1 MSDNLNTVPPHSLE
15 AEKSTLGALLID
27 QDAIIK
33 IADVISA
40 EDFYSPANA
49 LIFNAIMELYNKRIP
64 IDILTVTALLEDN
77 NKLELT
83 GGTSYLVSLTNEV
96 PTATHVYQYAII
108 VKHKATLRKLL
119 KAGHQIT
126 ALGFE
131 ESKDIEELLEDA
143 EKSLFSVSQTF
154 VKDKFI
160 HIKEVLSSTYEKI
173 ADLHDPDS
181 KDKYAGIPSGFEDL
195 DAITSGLHP
204 SDLVI
209 LAARPAMGKT
219 AFALNI
225 AQNVAKKNK
234 AVGVISLE
242 MSKEQLVER
251 LFCSLLEVDSW
262 KIKAGKLSEE
272 DFAKIGP
279 VMDELNSLK
288 IYIDDSLGNSI
299 VELRAKTRRL
309 QMEHGLDV
317 LIIDYLQLMTA
328 GKPGTGFGN
337 RVQEISE
344 ISRSLK
350 SLARELHIPII
361 ALSQL
366 SRAVELRPSKE
377 PQLSDLRES
386 GAIEQDADIVMML
399 YREDYYDPDT
409 DKKGITDLFIR
420 KHRNGPVGH
429 VELQFQKERMR
440 FYDIEKKRSDT
451 EMSGPAIAA
460 NYNAHSFKNNQVG
473 YQQSSNSGYQNN
485 NGYNNSGGYQNQNNG
500 GYNNGGG
507 YQKPNN
513 YGSNN
518 YQQKNQSPPPAAP
531 PGGSKPFMPDF

>member
-1 MSDNLNTVPPHSLE
+1 MNEKSSSHIPPHSID

-27 QDAIIK
+27 KDAIIK
-33 IADVISA
+33 VADVVSA
-40 EDFYSPANA
+40 DDFYVPANA
-49 LIFNAIMELYNKRIP
+49 IVFDAVIELYNKRIP
-64 IDILTVTALLEDN
+64 IDTLTVTAFLEDK
-77 NKLELT
+77 NKLDLI
-83 GGTSYLVSLTNEV
+83 GGSSYLISLTNEV

-126 ALGFE
+126 ALGYE
-131 ESKDIEELLEDA
+131 ESKEIEELLEDA

-160 HIKEVLSSTYEKI
+160 HIKDVLSSTYEKI
-173 ADLHDPDS
+173 ADLHDADS
-181 KDKYAGIPSGFEDL
+181 KDKYAGIPSGFASL

-209 LAARPAMGKT
+209 LAARPSMGKT

-262 KIKAGKLSEE
+262 KIKAGQLSEE
-272 DFAKIGP
+272 DFSRIGP

-328 GKPGTGFGN
+328 GKGGGMGN

-429 VELQFQKERMR
+429 IELQFKKERMR
-440 FYDIEKKRSDT
+440 FYDIEKNREDRQ
-451 EMSGPAIAA
+451 EMSGTAIAA
-460 NYNAHSFKNNQVG
+460 NYNAHSFKNGNNQ
-473 YQQSSNSGYQNN
+473 Q
-485 NGYNNSGGYQNQNNG
+485 GGYQNQG
-500 GYNNGGG
+500 GYNNQNQG
-507 YQKPNN
+507 YQ
-513 YGSNN
+513 N
-518 YQQKNQSPPPAAP
+518 YQPKQPYQPKPYTPPNQPQQNQNN
-531 PGGSKPFMPDF
+531 GNNKPFMPDF

>member
-1 MSDNLNTVPPHSLE
+1 MNSNGNQGSVAPNSTE
-15 AEKSTLGALLID
+15 AEKSTIGALMID
-27 QDAIIK
+27 KDAVIK
-33 IADVISA
+33 VVDILAP
-40 EDFYSPANA
+40 EDFYSPANG
-49 LIFNAIMELYNKRIP
+49 LIYAAVMDLFNRRTP
-64 IDILTVTALLEDN
+64 IDILTVTAYLEDN
-77 NKLELT
+77 NKLDLV
-83 GGTSYLVSLTNEV
+83 GGSSYLVGLTNEV
-96 PTATHVYQYAII
+96 PTSTHVFQYAMI

-119 KAGHQIT
+119 SAGQKIT
-126 ALGFE
+126 SLGYDE
-131 ESKDIEELLEDA
+131 AKDIEELLEEA

-160 HIKEVLSSTYEKI
+160 HIKEVLSNTYEKI
-173 ADLHDPDS
+173 ADLHDADN
-181 KDKYAGIPSGFEDL
+181 KDKYAGIPTGFEAL
-195 DAITSGLHP
+195 DSITSGLHP

-225 AQNVAKKNK
+225 AQNVAKKGK

-288 IYIDDSLGNSI
+288 IFIDDSLGNSI

-317 LIIDYLQLMTA
+317 LIIDYLQLMTV
-328 GKPGTGFGN
+328 GKGSNIGN
-337 RVQEISE
+337 RVNEISE

-386 GAIEQDADIVMML
+386 GAIEQDADIVMMM

-409 DKKGITDLFIR
+409 EKKGRTDLFIR
-420 KHRNGPVGH
+420 KHRNGPIGQI
-429 VELQFQKERMR
+429 ELRFQKERMR
-440 FYDIEKKRSDT
+440 FYDVEKGRESNR
-451 EMSGPAIAA
+451 EMAKPANAG
-460 NYNAHSFKNNQVG
+460 NSYNSNN
-473 YQQSSNSGYQNN
+473 SNSQNS
-485 NGYNNSGGYQNQNNG
+485 YYNQNKPAYNKPQ
-500 GYNNGGG
+500 YQAPQTQNHQPPNNGGG
-507 YQKPNN
+507 
-513 YGSNN
+513 
-518 YQQKNQSPPPAAP
+518 
-531 PGGSKPFMPDF
+531 KPFMPDF

>member
-1 MSDNLNTVPPHSLE
+1 MTDSNNHSVPPHSIE

-27 QDAIIK
+27 QEAIIK
-33 IADVISA
+33 VADVISP
-40 EDFYSPANA
+40 EDFYAPANA
-49 LIFNAIMELYNKRIP
+49 LIYEAIVELFNKRTP
-64 IDILTVTALLEDN
+64 LDVLTVGAFLEDQ
-77 NKLELT
+77 NKLDLV
-83 GGTSYLVSLTNEV
+83 GGNSYLVSLTNEV
-96 PTATHVYQYAII
+96 PTSTHVYQYAII

-126 ALGFE
+126 SLGYE
-131 ESKDIEELLEDA
+131 ESKDIEDLLEDA

-154 VKDKFI
+154 IKDKFI
-160 HIKEVLSSTYEKI
+160 HIKDVLASTYEKI
-173 ADLHDPDS
+173 ADLHDADN
-181 KDKYAGIPSGFEDL
+181 KDKYAGIPSGFASL
-195 DAITSGLHP
+195 DNLTSGLHP

-209 LAARPAMGKT
+209 LAARPSMGKT

-225 AQNVAKKNK
+225 AQNMAKKNK

-262 KIKAGKLSEE
+262 KIKSGQLSEQ

-288 IYIDDSLGNSI
+288 IFMDDSLGNSI

-309 QMEHGLDV
+309 QMEHGLDA
-317 LIIDYLQLMTA
+317 LIIDYLQLMTT
-328 GKPGTGFGN
+328 GKQGSLGN

-386 GAIEQDADIVMML
+386 GAIEQDADIVMMM

-409 DKKGITDLFIR
+409 DKKGITDIFIR

-429 VELQFQKERMR
+429 IELRFEKEKMR
-440 FYDIEKKRSDT
+440 FYDVEKSRDAYQEMQASQDRMARSISNT
-451 EMSGPAIAA
+451 KTQNSQATQ
-460 NYNAHSFKNNQVG
+460 NYN
-473 YQQSSNSGYQNN
+473 
-485 NGYNNSGGYQNQNNG
+485 
-500 GYNNGGG
+500 
-507 YQKPNN
+507 
-513 YGSNN
+513 NN
-518 YQQKNQSPPPAAP
+518 YQNRVKANPNNQNFQNGS
-531 PGGSKPFMPDF
+531 GGPSKPFMPNF